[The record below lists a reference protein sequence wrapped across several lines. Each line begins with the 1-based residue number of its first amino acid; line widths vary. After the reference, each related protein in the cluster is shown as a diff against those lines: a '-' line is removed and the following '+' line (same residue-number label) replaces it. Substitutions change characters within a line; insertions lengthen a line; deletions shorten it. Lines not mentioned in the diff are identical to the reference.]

1 MTKVA
6 CDACGKLAGTAHWVV
21 DEFLCDLAEEVD
33 VAVAEKDEMQRR
45 LDEMKPKHFEEMAKF
60 YSIKDT
66 RQERDSLGRLP
77 GLRRGQDARGKVVQ
91 AMRKEKSDMLFSK
104 AEKRFIPFRTK
115 YEAAMES
122 LAKANRRLISANTEY
137 IFTETLKSRKE
148 KERLAQL
155 ACSSTNRTIKIE
167 ASDASLLDIPEMKI
181 EAFTEEVIGQTIPR
195 HDLEA
200 AAKELFPDYSE
211 KWRTTD
217 RPESDIPKSTLCV
230 ITENLQHIESMI
242 VDMKKWEDWRRCS
255 VFPRYPSRRRSK
267 PLMPLSRASTG

>member
-1 MTKVA
+1 MTRVA

-33 VAVAEKDEMQRR
+33 VAVAEKDKMQRR

-60 YSIKDT
+60 YSVKDT
-66 RQERDSLGRLP
+66 RDRNEIHLGVYLDFDEAKTLGGKLYKQCERVR
-77 GLRRGQDARGKVVQ
+77 K
-91 AMRKEKSDMLFSK
+91 RKEKSDMLFSK

-137 IFTETLKSRKE
+137 IFTETLKSRKK

-167 ASDASLLDIPEMKI
+167 SSDASLLDIPEVKS
-181 EAFTEEVIGQTIPR
+181 EAFTKEVIGQTIPR

-200 AAKELFPDYSE
+200 AAKELFPDVDSIDRHRSGE
-211 KWRTTD
+211 KTSDCPTTSPSIVRSGVQRTG
-217 RPESDIPKSTLCV
+217 
-230 ITENLQHIESMI
+230 
-242 VDMKKWEDWRRCS
+242 RRA
-255 VFPRYPSRRRSK
+255 VHRNQPYV
-267 PLMPLSRASTG
+267 L